1 MAMVQEPTGELPALA
16 DADVVA
22 DADLVIR
29 AAAGGTDAFGELYR
43 RHVDAAWRV
52 AHAVTGNAEDA
63 ADAVSEAFTRVFRA
77 LPEGRLV
84 DGNRF
89 RPYLLAATRNAAID
103 VLRPTGKTRPTGA
116 EEHLE
121 EESGRSGPS
130 EAMVDAVD
138 RSLVAAAF
146 RSLPERWR
154 SVLWLTEVEGLAPS
168 EAAPLLG
175 VSANGAAQLA
185 VRARAGLR
193 QRFLQAHLRDEV
205 APACR
210 FTTEHL
216 GAYVSGG
223 LSPRDIAK
231 VDQHLAGCLT
241 CQRRQVEL
249 DDLSSSLRRAAIPLP
264 LALAGVVK
272 AKWRHALA
280 AGHRPAHLRT
290 TDPRDML
297 ARLHR
302 PLATAS
308 AGLLGVGIVGAIVI
322 APHDGPH
329 RAANLPTALGN
340 LSPDATMSTV
350 PVTSTTMVPAVNS
363 SPLPDLGST
372 HHAGAAT
379 PSGSVRVPNINL
391 TPPTLPSSSVT
402 TPTLPNLH
410 QDSPPPTV
418 PSTSPSAEQPV
429 VQVVVNVGGPGTPAD
444 VDVAVGV
451 GANSCTGGAA
461 GGVKAGDCT
470 PPPKTASGPAQVTI
484 NGTASGSHQIGVP
497 PTP

>member
-103 VLRPTGKTRPTGA
+103 VLRRSGKARPSGT

-130 EAMVDAVD
+130 EAMVDAID

-231 VDQHLAGCLT
+231 VDQHLAGCLS

-249 DDLSSSLRRAAIPLP
+249 DDLGAGLRRAAIPLP

-280 AGHRPAHLRT
+280 AGHRPSTFHATNPNDL
-290 TDPRDML
+290 L

-308 AGLLGVGIVGAIVI
+308 AGLLGMGILGAVI
-322 APHDGPH
+322 MAPHSHHQGADLP
-329 RAANLPTALGN
+329 AA
-340 LSPDATMSTV
+340 
-350 PVTSTTMVPAVNS
+350 
-363 SPLPDLGST
+363 
-372 HHAGAAT
+372 
-379 PSGSVRVPNINL
+379 
-391 TPPTLPSSSVT
+391 
-402 TPTLPNLH
+402 
-410 QDSPPPTV
+410 
-418 PSTSPSAEQPV
+418 
-429 VQVVVNVGGPGTPAD
+429 
-444 VDVAVGV
+444 
-451 GANSCTGGAA
+451 
-461 GGVKAGDCT
+461 
-470 PPPKTASGPAQVTI
+470 
-484 NGTASGSHQIGVP
+484 
-497 PTP
+497 